1 MSDLIQGYE
10 RSGLISDPTKCFR
23 FCEWCQE
30 KFHPDELTEVEV
42 TAKDGSKQTAEFCDP
57 CLNPDESDY

>member
-1 MSDLIQGYE
+1 MSDLIDGYT

-30 KFHPDELTEVEV
+30 KFHPAELTEVEV
-42 TAKDGSKQTAEFCDP
+42 EDLAGVRETVEVCEP
-57 CLNPDESDY
+57 CLNPDESEI

>member
-1 MSDLIQGYE
+1 MSDLIQSYE

-30 KFHPDELTEVEV
+30 KFHPDELEEVDVVDRAGVRETILV
-42 TAKDGSKQTAEFCDP
+42 CEP
-57 CLNPDESDY
+57 CLNPDESEL